1 MTEIASLLESDVQS
15 GQLVLD
21 KSLMLRL
28 DIEMDEYYER
38 VRRRIISEAE
48 KLPFWG
54 EELPKMWI
62 PFQHH
67 IEVLRNEGRKIV
79 SVDELC
85 RVSEGF
91 PVPLDKENVDLC
103 LRFMHSLGQ
112 VIYFRSPGLQEYV
125 ILFPQWLIDA
135 LKSLITCG
143 EFCTGEGKEKKE
155 EANKGLAKNGMIRK
169 AMIEEI
175 WKQEEDSQFLQ
186 HKDHLLKVM
195 EKLDLLATPR
205 KYEKGKLL
213 ELDYYF
219 IPSMVKEEAPER
231 WLQDIIGNNSC
242 VCTFDF
248 SQYFLP
254 SAVFFRLMS
263 CCISTW
269 PVINNRIYFGSCFL
283 SLDPFHALLLL
294 KEANEIKV
302 VIVHRRRS
310 SAITQ
315 NTVNNIV
322 SIVNEMLKSIVS
334 IYPRD
339 ERCSLFTV
347 DKPDI
352 KVFLLYLH
360 IPLSIYNSKN
370 SCGFHLT

>member
-1 MTEIASLLESDVQS
+1 MLCEADIQS

-28 DIEMDEYYER
+28 DSENEDYYEQ
-38 VRRRIISEAE
+38 VRRRIIEEAE
-48 KLPFWG
+48 QLPFWG

-67 IEVLRNEGRKIV
+67 IDSLRHHGFKIV
-79 SVDELC
+79 SVDELYS
-85 RVSEGF
+85 VSRTF
-91 PVPLDKENVDLC
+91 DVPLDTENVDLC

-125 ILFPQWLIDA
+125 ILFPQLLIDA
-135 LKSLITCG
+135 LKSLITYE
-143 EFCTGEGKEKKE
+143 EFCTGIREK
-155 EANKGLAKNGMIRK
+155 ANKCLAKNGMIRK

-175 WKQEEDSQFLQ
+175 WEQEEHSPFLQ

-231 WLQDIIGNNSC
+231 WLQDITSKNSC
-242 VCTFDF
+242 ICMFDF
-248 SQYFLP
+248 SQNFLP
-254 SAVFFRLMS
+254 SAVFYRLMS

-269 PVINNRIYFGSCFL
+269 PVINDRIYFGCCL
-283 SLDPFHALLLL
+283 LKLDPFHALVLL
-294 KEANEIKV
+294 KDANEIKV
-302 VIVHRRRS
+302 VIVHRRRA

-315 NTVNNIV
+315 NTINNVV
-322 SIVNEMLKSIVS
+322 SIVSEMLKNIVS
-334 IYPRD
+334 IYPKD
-339 ERCSLFTV
+339 ENSDLFTV
-347 DKPDI
+347 HKPEI
-352 KVFLLYLH
+352 KVSNVLYLH
-360 IPLSIYNSKN
+360 ACAI
-370 SCGFHLT
+370 H